1 MHIFSF
7 LLKDIY
13 LLNPWVISEAF
24 CNWPT
29 DMSPSKGSQKE
40 QKEMTIED
48 LSYRA
53 DLKGTSKISKVK

>member
-1 MHIFSF
+1 M
-7 LLKDIY
+7 
-13 LLNPWVISEAF
+13 